1 MGGARF
7 RDPDVI
13 HAVLSDIV
21 DAYPDEHYGL
31 IFWSHGSA
39 WLPSSADLL
48 RDKGDRVDESGDVLP
63 ALLSGGE
70 GAYAIAASARHFPS
84 KSFGVDNDSEAD
96 IQALRSA
103 FPVFFDFI
111 AFDACYM
118 GAVEVVAELA
128 GATDWVM
135 ASAAE
140 ILAYGYP
147 YATVLPHLYADNLAD
162 GLADAA
168 AAYYDDYQGRE
179 GYLQSAAISVM
190 NLASLM
196 ELAGSIGAIYDDLIL
211 LEEEDRGNVQQ
222 YEPNGHDILY
232 DAVDFA
238 IEAHREGLIEWD
250 ELIAVQRAAVK
261 HISVTYHT
269 ADMLD
274 TLSLDDAYGISMFVP
289 LAVADDLNV
298 YHETL
303 AWRRML
309 ADIKKDD
316 E

>member
-1 MGGARF
+1 
-7 RDPDVI
+7 
-13 HAVLSDIV
+13 
-21 DAYPDEHYGL
+21 
-31 IFWSHGSA
+31 
-39 WLPSSADLL
+39 
-48 RDKGDRVDESGDVLP
+48 
-63 ALLSGGE
+63 
-70 GAYAIAASARHFPS
+70 
-84 KSFGVDNDSEAD
+84 
-96 IQALRSA
+96 
-103 FPVFFDFI
+103 
-111 AFDACYM
+111 
-118 GAVEVVAELA
+118 
-128 GATDWVM
+128 
-135 ASAAE
+135 
-140 ILAYGYP
+140 
-147 YATVLPHLYADNLAD
+147 
-162 GLADAA
+162 
-168 AAYYDDYQGRE
+168 
-179 GYLQSAAISVM
+179 
-190 NLASLM
+190 M